1 MEEFQE
7 QKSKMEN
14 VKNNFTSSLVKT
26 AISKYDY
33 PCKWCAL
40 IDHFQWRIQGRGPDT
55 LIFRPK
61 WGLKGRK
68 KFFWRRGLPHLRV
81 PPLIWRSG
89 SAIDFWV
96 LKTLTWKMKPSAQ
109 PFLWVNEF
117 YFHENKKTFSYQR
130 LRTQPRFDTGLG
142 ELGNDLLAKSR
153 GLPISCRISI
163 IVQTTKKINITFH
176 CPRLSPGISP
186 MNIKARGLWVWV
198 ADLMIREAQKR
209 VQTKTDKKYVE

>member
-1 MEEFQE
+1 MMCSNRPLSVADPGEGPGPPYF
-7 QKSKMEN
+7 STKMRPEGPE
-14 VKNNFTSSLVKT
+14 KIFLETGPPSS
-26 AISKYDY
+26 
-33 PCKWCAL
+33 
-40 IDHFQWRIQGRGPDT
+40 QGLD
-55 LIFRPK
+55 
-61 WGLKGRK
+61 GR
-68 KFFWRRGLPHLRV
+68 L

-117 YFHENKKTFSYQR
+117 YFHENKKTFSYIR

-198 ADLMIREAQKR
+198 ADPMIREAQKR